1 MVREVGYVFP
11 VQLVD
16 TVQIGSSPNW
26 ALRSLKMSMSLSVF
40 STKMGSNF
48 QPPIILV
55 MIDH

>member
-1 MVREVGYVFP
+1 MVRKVGYVFP
-11 VQLVD
+11 VPLVG

-40 STKMGSNF
+40 STEMGSNF